1 MLDKIFI
8 SKVRVK
14 LLQLYTKKPDLS
26 LHVRGLVRELD
37 EEINAVRRELN
48 NLEDAGILQSEKK
61 GNKLM
66 YSIDEGCPIIPELK
80 AMFRKDDPV
89 IRRISKALGEI
100 DKISIAMLTDSY
112 LKNKYEDHM
121 DIDML
126 IVGQP
131 DVDKV
136 SSKIAEL
143 EKDISKTL
151 KVSIVKDDEF
161 DFRKKKNDPFINKIL
176 KNDKILLVG
185 ETHDLF

>member
-1 MLDKIFI
+1 MLDKLFI

-14 LLQLYTKKPDLS
+14 LLDLFSRKPDLS
-26 LHVRGLVRELD
+26 LHIRGLVRELD

-48 NLEDAGILQSEKK
+48 NLEDAGVLKSEKK

-66 YSIDEGCPIIPELK
+66 YSVDDSCPIISELK
-80 AMFRKDDPV
+80 SMFRKDDPI
-89 IRRISKALGEI
+89 IRKIAKAIGEI
-100 DKISIAMLTDSY
+100 SNISIVILTNSY
-112 LKNKYEDHM
+112 ITGKYEDHM

-136 SSKIAEL
+136 TSKISEL

-151 KVSIVKDDEF
+151 KTSIVKDDEF
-161 DFRKKKNDPFINKIL
+161 DFRKKKNDPFIKKIL
-176 KNDKILLVG
+176 QNDKILVVG